1 MREGVSTGA
10 IVADGAGATPG
21 ASSST
26 SIGVGG
32 MASDVG
38 GTVADVVGA
47 DGCSTLSA
55 GAVDEVG
62 VGASSLVTAK

>member
-1 MREGVSTGA
+1 MEV
-10 IVADGAGATPG
+10 VA
-21 ASSST
+21 
-26 SIGVGG
+26 V
-32 MASDVG
+32 DVAVRAAAAV
-38 GTVADVVGA
+38 VADVVGA